1 LFVFSPENARWR
13 YERAVLTEHWP
24 LDEQHFW
31 PGKSYDYNGYVDV
44 IAAGR
49 RLDGEA
55 ARPNILLSSYLN
67 EVDRVNQVSRMG
79 AAAWEFI

>member
-1 LFVFSPENARWR
+1 MFSPEDARWR

-44 IAAGR
+44 IAAGQR
-49 RLDGEA
+49 ASEDGT
-55 ARPNILLSSYLN
+55 RPNILLSVYLN
-67 EVDRVNQVSRMG
+67 ELDRINQVGMDKRV
-79 AAAWEFI
+79 I